1 MIIAAIAWVLVSVPT
16 VSAADVD
23 AVRLWRAPDHT
34 RVVLDLSGAA
44 EFSTLSLENPERFVV
59 DLSQSRLSAS
69 LTALPLE
76 GTPISRVRSGIRQ
89 GTDLRLV
96 FDLSASVRTSVFLL
110 PPNDT
115 TGHRVVIDLFDK
127 TPTEEP
133 KPVLSVES
141 LEGRRDIVIAIDP
154 GHGGEDP
161 GALGPGGLREKT
173 VVLQIARRLENQLAK
188 IPGFKPMLVRTGDY
202 YVSLKNR
209 RDKARALEADLFVSI
224 HADAFREKSAHGAS
238 VYALS
243 MRGATSTTA
252 QYLADTENAA
262 DLVGGVELAE
272 MDPMLAGVLADLS
285 MTGTLDASLNL
296 GALILEQIDGVARL
310 HKKRVEQA
318 GFAVLKSPDVPSLLI
333 ETGFISNPGE
343 AERLA
348 TPAYQDKMA
357 RAIRRGIQSWFARQP
372 PPGTLACL
380 AARTG
385 GQRGHYCR
393 RGYTV
398 RNCRALWCDRR
409 FDQNQQRTQ
418 PRRDLCG
425 PDIGDTRGMSVIRLL
440 EPRLAN
446 QIAAGEVVERPAS
459 VVKEAVE
466 NSLDAG
472 ATRIDIDVEAGGT
485 RLLRIRDN
493 GAGIR

>member
-1 MIIAAIAWVLVSVPT
+1 MPLNWKKAVSQIPASVPLHAVHAMLITLGAIAWVLASVLT
-16 VSAADVD
+16 VSAADVN

-34 RVVLDLSGAA
+34 RVVLDLSEAA

-59 DLSQSRLSAS
+59 DLSQSRLTAS

-76 GTPISRVRSGIRQ
+76 GTPLSGVRSGIRQ
-89 GTDLRLV
+89 GADLRLV

-133 KPVLSVES
+133 EPVLSVES
-141 LEGRRDIVIAIDP
+141 LESRRDIVIAIDP

-224 HADAFREKSAHGAS
+224 HADAFREKSARGAS

-243 MRGATSTTA
+243 TRGATSTTA

-372 PPGTLACL
+372 PPGTLL
-380 AARTG
+380 AWQREQG
-385 GQRGHYCR
+385 GREV
-393 RGYTV
+393 T
-398 RNCRALWCDRR
+398 
-409 FDQNQQRTQ
+409 
-418 PRRDLCG
+418 
-425 PDIGDTRGMSVIRLL
+425 
-440 EPRLAN
+440 
-446 QIAAGEVVERPAS
+446 IAAGDTLSEIAERYGVTVAS
-459 VVKEAVE
+459 IKTNNGLSRDMIYVGQTLVIPEA
-466 NSLDAG
+466 
-472 ATRIDIDVEAGGT
+472 
-485 RLLRIRDN
+485 
-493 GAGIR
+493 

>member
-1 MIIAAIAWVLVSVPT
+1 MLITLGAIAWVLASVLT
-16 VSAADVD
+16 VSAADVN

-34 RVVLDLSGAA
+34 RLVLDLSEAA
-44 EFSTLSLENPERFVV
+44 EFSTLSLDNPERFVI
-59 DLSQSRLSAS
+59 DLSQSRLTAS
-69 LTALPLE
+69 LNALPLE
-76 GTPISRVRSGIRQ
+76 GTPLSGVRSGIRQ
-89 GTDLRLV
+89 GADLRLV

-133 KPVLSVES
+133 EPVLSVES
-141 LEGRRDIVIAIDP
+141 LESRRDIVIAIDP

-224 HADAFREKSAHGAS
+224 HADAFREKSARGAS

-243 MRGATSTTA
+243 TRGATSTTA

-372 PPGTLACL
+372 PPGTLL
-380 AARTG
+380 AWQREQG
-385 GQRGHYCR
+385 GREV
-393 RGYTV
+393 T
-398 RNCRALWCDRR
+398 
-409 FDQNQQRTQ
+409 
-418 PRRDLCG
+418 
-425 PDIGDTRGMSVIRLL
+425 
-440 EPRLAN
+440 
-446 QIAAGEVVERPAS
+446 IAAGDTLSEIAERYGVTVAS
-459 VVKEAVE
+459 IKTNNGLSRDMIYVGQTLVIPEA
-466 NSLDAG
+466 
-472 ATRIDIDVEAGGT
+472 
-485 RLLRIRDN
+485 
-493 GAGIR
+493 

>member
-1 MIIAAIAWVLVSVPT
+1 MDMTGTMRGDIAAIRTAAGLRLGQTVLSSLTAIALVLVLIPAAH
-16 VSAADVD
+16 AADVN

-34 RVVLDLSGAA
+34 RVVLDLSESAD
-44 EFSTLSLENPERFVV
+44 FSTLSLENPQRFVV
-59 DLSQSRLSAS
+59 DLSRSQLSAS
-69 LTALPLE
+69 LTSLPLE
-76 GTPISRVRSGIRQ
+76 GTPISGVRSGIRK

-96 FDLSASVRTSVFLL
+96 FDLTDSVRTSVFLL
-110 PPNDT
+110 PPNET
-115 TGHRVVIDLFDK
+115 TGHRVVIDLFDD
-127 TPTEEP
+127 TVSVAPQ
-133 KPVLSVES
+133 PVLSVES
-141 LEGRRDIVIAIDP
+141 LDERRDIVIAIDP

-161 GALGPGGLREKT
+161 GASGPGGLREKT
-173 VVLQIARRLENQLAK
+173 VVLQIARRLESQLAE
-188 IPGFKPMLVRTGDY
+188 IPGFKPVLVRSGDY

-209 RDKARALEADLFVSI
+209 RDQARRLEADLFVSI

-262 DLVGGVELAE
+262 DLVGGVELAD

-285 MTGTLDASLNL
+285 MTGTLDTSLNL

-372 PPGTLACL
+372 PPGTLL
-380 AARTG
+380 AWQREQG
-385 GQRGHYCR
+385 GREV
-393 RGYTV
+393 TI
-398 RNCRALWCDRR
+398 AS
-409 FDQNQQRTQ
+409 
-418 PRRDLCG
+418 
-425 PDIGDTRGMSVIRLL
+425 GDTLSEIAERYGVTVASIKTNNGLNRDVIFVGQTLVIP
-440 EPRLAN
+440 E
-446 QIAAGEVVERPAS
+446 G
-459 VVKEAVE
+459 
-466 NSLDAG
+466 
-472 ATRIDIDVEAGGT
+472 
-485 RLLRIRDN
+485 
-493 GAGIR
+493 

>member
-1 MIIAAIAWVLVSVPT
+1 MPLNLKQIVSEMPESEPLSAAYASIMTLVVIAWMMVSLST
-16 VSAADVD
+16 ASAADIH

-34 RVVLDLSGAA
+34 RVVLDLSDAA
-44 EFSTLSLENPERFVV
+44 KFSTLSLDNPERFVV
-59 DLSQSRLSAS
+59 DFSQSRLRTSLAS
-69 LTALPLE
+69 LPLE
-76 GTPISRVRSGIRQ
+76 GTPIRGVRSGIRK
-89 GTDLRLV
+89 GFDLRLV
-96 FDLSASVRTSVFLL
+96 FDLNASVHTSVFLL

-115 TGHRVVIDLFDK
+115 TGHRVVIDLFEK
-127 TPTEEP
+127 TLTEEP
-133 KPVLSVES
+133 EPVLSMES
-141 LEGRRDIVIAIDP
+141 LAGRRDIVIAIDP

-243 MRGATSTTA
+243 MQGATSTTA

-262 DLVGGVELAE
+262 DLVGGVELAD

-285 MTGTLDASLNL
+285 MTGTLDTSLNL

-348 TPAYQDKMA
+348 MPAYQDKMA

-372 PPGTLACL
+372 PPGTLL
-380 AARTG
+380 AWQREQG
-385 GQRGHYCR
+385 GREV
-393 RGYTV
+393 T
-398 RNCRALWCDRR
+398 
-409 FDQNQQRTQ
+409 
-418 PRRDLCG
+418 
-425 PDIGDTRGMSVIRLL
+425 
-440 EPRLAN
+440 
-446 QIAAGEVVERPAS
+446 IAAGDTLSEIAQRYGVTVAS
-459 VVKEAVE
+459 IKTNNGLSRDVIYVGQTLVIPEA
-466 NSLDAG
+466 
-472 ATRIDIDVEAGGT
+472 
-485 RLLRIRDN
+485 
-493 GAGIR
+493 

>member
-1 MIIAAIAWVLVSVPT
+1 MPLNWKKAVSQILASVPLHAVHAMLITLGAIAWVLASVLT
-16 VSAADVD
+16 VSAADVN

-34 RVVLDLSGAA
+34 RLVLDLSEAA
-44 EFSTLSLENPERFVV
+44 EFSTLSLDNPERFVI
-59 DLSQSRLSAS
+59 DLSQSRLTAS
-69 LTALPLE
+69 LNALPLE
-76 GTPISRVRSGIRQ
+76 GTPLSGVRSGIRQ
-89 GTDLRLV
+89 GADLRLV

-133 KPVLSVES
+133 EPVLSVES
-141 LEGRRDIVIAIDP
+141 LESRRDIVIAIDP

-209 RDKARALEADLFVSI
+209 RDKARALQADLFVSI
-224 HADAFREKSAHGAS
+224 HADAFREKSARGAS

-243 MRGATSTTA
+243 TRGATSTTA
-252 QYLADTENAA
+252 QYLANTENAA

-372 PPGTLACL
+372 PPGTLL
-380 AARTG
+380 AWQREQG
-385 GQRGHYCR
+385 GREV
-393 RGYTV
+393 T
-398 RNCRALWCDRR
+398 
-409 FDQNQQRTQ
+409 
-418 PRRDLCG
+418 
-425 PDIGDTRGMSVIRLL
+425 
-440 EPRLAN
+440 
-446 QIAAGEVVERPAS
+446 IAAGDTLSEIAERYGVTVAS
-459 VVKEAVE
+459 IKTNNGLSRDMIYVGQTLVIPEA
-466 NSLDAG
+466 
-472 ATRIDIDVEAGGT
+472 
-485 RLLRIRDN
+485 
-493 GAGIR
+493 

>member
-1 MIIAAIAWVLVSVPT
+1 MQSNRKQTVSEIPAAVRLRGAHALLMILAPIALVVVSVPT

-34 RVVLDLSGAA
+34 RMVLDLSGATD
-44 EFSTLSLENPERFVV
+44 FSTLSLENPERFVV
-59 DLSQSRLSAS
+59 DLPQSRLSAS
-69 LTALPLE
+69 LTSLPLE

-161 GALGPGGLREKT
+161 GASGPGGLREKT

-372 PPGTLACL
+372 PPGTLL
-380 AARTG
+380 AWQREQG
-385 GQRGHYCR
+385 GREV
-393 RGYTV
+393 T
-398 RNCRALWCDRR
+398 
-409 FDQNQQRTQ
+409 
-418 PRRDLCG
+418 
-425 PDIGDTRGMSVIRLL
+425 
-440 EPRLAN
+440 
-446 QIAAGEVVERPAS
+446 IAAGDTLSEIAERYGVTVAS
-459 VVKEAVE
+459 IKTNNGLSRDVIYVGQTLVIPEA
-466 NSLDAG
+466 
-472 ATRIDIDVEAGGT
+472 
-485 RLLRIRDN
+485 
-493 GAGIR
+493 

>member
-1 MIIAAIAWVLVSVPT
+1 MPLNRKKVISDIPASVPLRASHALFMTLAGIGLVLVLVST
-16 VSAADVD
+16 VSAADVN

-34 RVVLDLSGAA
+34 RVVLDLSDDA
-44 EFSTLSLENPERFVV
+44 EFSTLSLGNPERFVV
-59 DLSQSRLSAS
+59 DLLQSRLSAS

-76 GTPISRVRSGIRQ
+76 GTPISQVRSGIRQ
-89 GTDLRLV
+89 GTNLRLV

-110 PPNDT
+110 PHNDT
-115 TGHRVVIDLFDK
+115 TGHRLVIDLFDK
-127 TPTEEP
+127 APTEELR
-133 KPVLSVES
+133 PVLSVES

-161 GALGPGGLREKT
+161 GASGQGGLREKT

-252 QYLADTENAA
+252 KYLADTENAA
-262 DLVGGVELAE
+262 DLVGGVGLAD

-285 MTGTLDASLNL
+285 MTSTLDTSLNL

-333 ETGFISNPGE
+333 ETGFISNPDE
-343 AERLA
+343 ADRLA

-372 PPGTLACL
+372 PPGTFLAWQ
-380 AARTG
+380 REQG
-385 GQRGHYCR
+385 GREV
-393 RGYTV
+393 TID
-398 RNCRALWCDRR
+398 A
-409 FDQNQQRTQ
+409 
-418 PRRDLCG
+418 
-425 PDIGDTRGMSVIRLL
+425 GDTLSEIAERYGVTVALIKSNNGLSRDVIYVGQTLVIP
-440 EPRLAN
+440 EP
-446 QIAAGEVVERPAS
+446 
-459 VVKEAVE
+459 
-466 NSLDAG
+466 
-472 ATRIDIDVEAGGT
+472 
-485 RLLRIRDN
+485 
-493 GAGIR
+493 

>member
-1 MIIAAIAWVLVSVPT
+1 MPLNWKKAGSQIPASVPLRAVHAMLITLGAIAWVLASVLT
-16 VSAADVD
+16 VSAADVN

-34 RVVLDLSGAA
+34 RLVLDLSEAA
-44 EFSTLSLENPERFVV
+44 EFSTLSLENPERFVI
-59 DLSQSRLSAS
+59 DLSQSRLTAS

-76 GTPISRVRSGIRQ
+76 GTPLSGVRSGIRQ
-89 GTDLRLV
+89 GADLRLV
-96 FDLSASVRTSVFLL
+96 FDLSASVRTSAFLL

-133 KPVLSVES
+133 EPVLSVES
-141 LEGRRDIVIAIDP
+141 LESRRDIVIAIDP
-154 GHGGEDP
+154 VHGGEDP

-224 HADAFREKSAHGAS
+224 HADAFREKSARGAS

-372 PPGTLACL
+372 PPGTLL
-380 AARTG
+380 AWQREQG
-385 GQRGHYCR
+385 GREV
-393 RGYTV
+393 T
-398 RNCRALWCDRR
+398 
-409 FDQNQQRTQ
+409 
-418 PRRDLCG
+418 
-425 PDIGDTRGMSVIRLL
+425 
-440 EPRLAN
+440 
-446 QIAAGEVVERPAS
+446 IAAGDTLSEIAERYGVTVAS
-459 VVKEAVE
+459 IKTNNGLSRDMIYVGQTLVIPEA
-466 NSLDAG
+466 
-472 ATRIDIDVEAGGT
+472 
-485 RLLRIRDN
+485 
-493 GAGIR
+493 

>member
-1 MIIAAIAWVLVSVPT
+1 MPLNWKQTVSEIPESLPLRIAHALLMTLVAIAWVLVSAST
-16 VSAADVD
+16 VSAADVH
-23 AVRLWRAPDHT
+23 AVRLWRAPGHT
-34 RVVLDLSGAA
+34 RVVLDLSDAA
-44 EFSTLSLENPERFVV
+44 EFSTLSLDDPERFVV
-59 DLSQSRLSAS
+59 DLSQSQLKAS
-69 LTALPLE
+69 LASLPLE
-76 GTPISRVRSGIRQ
+76 GTPIRGVRSGIRK

-96 FDLSASVRTSVFLL
+96 FDLNASARTSVFLL

-127 TPTEEP
+127 TLTEEP
-133 KPVLSVES
+133 EPVLSLES

-161 GALGPGGLREKT
+161 GALGPGGLLEKT

-243 MRGATSTTA
+243 MRGATSITA

-262 DLVGGVELAE
+262 DLVGGVELAD

-285 MTGTLDASLNL
+285 MTGTLDTSLNL

-348 TPAYQDKMA
+348 MPAYQDKMA

-372 PPGTLACL
+372 PPGTLL
-380 AARTG
+380 AWQREQG
-385 GQRGHYCR
+385 GREV
-393 RGYTV
+393 T
-398 RNCRALWCDRR
+398 
-409 FDQNQQRTQ
+409 
-418 PRRDLCG
+418 
-425 PDIGDTRGMSVIRLL
+425 
-440 EPRLAN
+440 
-446 QIAAGEVVERPAS
+446 IAAGDTLSEIAERYDVTVAS
-459 VVKEAVE
+459 IKTNNGLSRDVIYVGQTLVIPEA
-466 NSLDAG
+466 
-472 ATRIDIDVEAGGT
+472 
-485 RLLRIRDN
+485 
-493 GAGIR
+493 

>member
-1 MIIAAIAWVLVSVPT
+1 MPLNWKKAVSQIPASVPLHAVHAMLITLGAIAWVLASVLT
-16 VSAADVD
+16 VSAADVN

-34 RVVLDLSGAA
+34 RLVLDLSEAA
-44 EFSTLSLENPERFVV
+44 EFSTLSLDNPERFVI
-59 DLSQSRLSAS
+59 DLSQSRLTAS

-76 GTPISRVRSGIRQ
+76 GTPLSGVRSGIRQ
-89 GTDLRLV
+89 GADLRLV

-133 KPVLSVES
+133 EPVLSVES
-141 LEGRRDIVIAIDP
+141 LESRRDIVIAIDP

-224 HADAFREKSAHGAS
+224 HADAFREKSARGAS

-372 PPGTLACL
+372 PPGTLL
-380 AARTG
+380 AWQREQG
-385 GQRGHYCR
+385 GREV
-393 RGYTV
+393 T
-398 RNCRALWCDRR
+398 
-409 FDQNQQRTQ
+409 
-418 PRRDLCG
+418 
-425 PDIGDTRGMSVIRLL
+425 
-440 EPRLAN
+440 
-446 QIAAGEVVERPAS
+446 IAAGDTLSEIAERYGVTVAS
-459 VVKEAVE
+459 IKTNNGLSRDVIYVGQTLVIPEA
-466 NSLDAG
+466 
-472 ATRIDIDVEAGGT
+472 
-485 RLLRIRDN
+485 
-493 GAGIR
+493 

>member
-1 MIIAAIAWVLVSVPT
+1 MPLNWKQAVIEIPASEPLRAARNLLITVAAIIGVLVP
-16 VSAADVD
+16 VSTALAADVD

-34 RVVLDLSGAA
+34 RVVLDLSDAA
-44 EFSTLSLENPERFVV
+44 EFNTLSLDNPERFVV

-96 FDLSASVRTSVFLL
+96 FDLTASVRASVFLL
-110 PPNDT
+110 SPSDA
-115 TGHRVVIDLFDK
+115 TGHRVVIDLFDA
-127 TPTEEP
+127 TSTVEP
-133 KPVLSVES
+133 APVLSVES

-161 GALGPGGLREKT
+161 GASGPGGLREKT
-173 VVLQIARRLENQLAK
+173 VVLQIARRLEKQLAK
-188 IPGFKPMLVRTGDY
+188 IPGFKPMLVRNGDY

-209 RDKARALEADLFVSI
+209 RDRARALEADLFVSI

-243 MRGATSTTA
+243 MRGATSTAA

-262 DLVGGVELAE
+262 DLVGGVELAD

-285 MTGTLDASLNL
+285 MTGTLDTSLNL

-372 PPGTLACL
+372 PPGTLL
-380 AARTG
+380 AWQREQG
-385 GQRGHYCR
+385 GREV
-393 RGYTV
+393 TI
-398 RNCRALWCDRR
+398 AE
-409 FDQNQQRTQ
+409 
-418 PRRDLCG
+418 
-425 PDIGDTRGMSVIRLL
+425 GDTLSEIAERYGVTVASIKTNNGLSRDVIYVGQTLL
-440 EPRLAN
+440 IP
-446 QIAAGEVVERPAS
+446 
-459 VVKEAVE
+459 EA
-466 NSLDAG
+466 
-472 ATRIDIDVEAGGT
+472 
-485 RLLRIRDN
+485 
-493 GAGIR
+493 

>member
-1 MIIAAIAWVLVSVPT
+1 MPLNWKQAVNEIPVSDPLRAARTLVTTLAAITGVLVPVST
-16 VSAADVD
+16 ASAADLD

-34 RVVLDLSGAA
+34 RVVLDLSDAA
-44 EFSTLSLENPERFVV
+44 EFSTLSLDNPERFVV

-96 FDLSASVRTSVFLL
+96 FDLSAPVRTSVFSLS
-110 PPNDT
+110 PSDA
-115 TGHRVVIDLFDK
+115 TGHRVVIDLFDA
-127 TPTEEP
+127 TSTAEPT
-133 KPVLSVES
+133 PVLSVES

-209 RDKARALEADLFVSI
+209 RDKARALEADLVVSI

-252 QYLADTENAA
+252 QYLADSENAA
-262 DLVGGVELAE
+262 DLVGGVELAD

-285 MTGTLDASLNL
+285 MTGTLDTSLNL
-296 GALILEQIDGVARL
+296 GAVILEQIDGVARL

-372 PPGTLACL
+372 PPGTLL
-380 AARTG
+380 AWQREQG
-385 GQRGHYCR
+385 GREV
-393 RGYTV
+393 T
-398 RNCRALWCDRR
+398 
-409 FDQNQQRTQ
+409 
-418 PRRDLCG
+418 
-425 PDIGDTRGMSVIRLL
+425 
-440 EPRLAN
+440 
-446 QIAAGEVVERPAS
+446 IAAGDTLSEIAERYGVTVAS
-459 VVKEAVE
+459 IKTNNGLSRDVIYVGQTLVIPEA
-466 NSLDAG
+466 
-472 ATRIDIDVEAGGT
+472 
-485 RLLRIRDN
+485 
-493 GAGIR
+493 

>member
-1 MIIAAIAWVLVSVPT
+1 MPLNRKQAVIEIPASVPLQAARAVLTTIAAIAGVLVSVST
-16 VSAADVD
+16 ASAADVD

-34 RVVLDLSGAA
+34 RVVLDLSKAA

-59 DLSQSRLSAS
+59 DLSQSRLTAS

-127 TPTEEP
+127 TPTAEP

-161 GALGPGGLREKT
+161 GASGPGGLREKT

-188 IPGFKPMLVRTGDY
+188 IPGFKPTLVRTGDY

-372 PPGTLACL
+372 PPGTLL
-380 AARTG
+380 AWQREQG
-385 GQRGHYCR
+385 GREV
-393 RGYTV
+393 T
-398 RNCRALWCDRR
+398 
-409 FDQNQQRTQ
+409 
-418 PRRDLCG
+418 
-425 PDIGDTRGMSVIRLL
+425 
-440 EPRLAN
+440 
-446 QIAAGEVVERPAS
+446 IAAGDTLSEIAERYGVTVAS
-459 VVKEAVE
+459 IKTNNGLSRDVIYVGQTLVIPEA
-466 NSLDAG
+466 
-472 ATRIDIDVEAGGT
+472 
-485 RLLRIRDN
+485 
-493 GAGIR
+493 

>member
-1 MIIAAIAWVLVSVPT
+1 MPLNWKQAVSDIPAAVRLRGAHALLMIIAAIALVLVSAPT

-23 AVRLWRAPDHT
+23 AVRLWRGPDHT

-44 EFSTLSLENPERFVV
+44 DFSTLSLENPERFVV
-59 DLSQSRLSAS
+59 DMSQSRLSAS
-69 LTALPLE
+69 LTSLPLE

-127 TPTEEP
+127 TPTAEP

-161 GALGPGGLREKT
+161 GASGPGGLREKT

-372 PPGTLACL
+372 PPGTLL
-380 AARTG
+380 AWQREQG
-385 GQRGHYCR
+385 GREV
-393 RGYTV
+393 T
-398 RNCRALWCDRR
+398 
-409 FDQNQQRTQ
+409 
-418 PRRDLCG
+418 
-425 PDIGDTRGMSVIRLL
+425 
-440 EPRLAN
+440 
-446 QIAAGEVVERPAS
+446 IAAGDTLSEIAERYGVTVAS
-459 VVKEAVE
+459 IKTNNGLSRDVIYVGQTLVIPEA
-466 NSLDAG
+466 
-472 ATRIDIDVEAGGT
+472 
-485 RLLRIRDN
+485 
-493 GAGIR
+493 

>member
-1 MIIAAIAWVLVSVPT
+1 MALAVIAWVLVSVLT

-34 RVVLDLSGAA
+34 RVVLDLSEAA

-59 DLSQSRLSAS
+59 DLSQTRLTAS

-76 GTPISRVRSGIRQ
+76 GTPLSGVRSGIRQ
-89 GTDLRLV
+89 GADLRLV

-133 KPVLSVES
+133 EPVLSVES
-141 LEGRRDIVIAIDP
+141 LESRRDIVIAIDP

-224 HADAFREKSAHGAS
+224 HADAFREKSARGAS

-252 QYLADTENAA
+252 QYLADTENSA

-285 MTGTLDASLNL
+285 MTGTLDTSLNL

-348 TPAYQDKMA
+348 MPAYQDKMA

-372 PPGTLACL
+372 PPGTLL
-380 AARTG
+380 AWQREQG
-385 GQRGHYCR
+385 GREV
-393 RGYTV
+393 T
-398 RNCRALWCDRR
+398 
-409 FDQNQQRTQ
+409 
-418 PRRDLCG
+418 
-425 PDIGDTRGMSVIRLL
+425 
-440 EPRLAN
+440 
-446 QIAAGEVVERPAS
+446 IAAGDTLSEIAERYGVTVAS
-459 VVKEAVE
+459 IKTNNGLSRDMIYVGQTLLIPEA
-466 NSLDAG
+466 
-472 ATRIDIDVEAGGT
+472 
-485 RLLRIRDN
+485 
-493 GAGIR
+493 

>member
-1 MIIAAIAWVLVSVPT
+1 MDMTGTIRCDIAAIRTAAGRRLGQTVLSSLTAIALVLVLIPAAH
-16 VSAADVD
+16 AADVN

-34 RVVLDLSGAA
+34 RVVLDLS
-44 EFSTLSLENPERFVV
+44 ESTDFSTLSLENPQRFVV
-59 DLSQSRLSAS
+59 DLSRSQMNAS
-69 LTALPLE
+69 LTSLPLE
-76 GTPISRVRSGIRQ
+76 GTPISAVRSGIRK

-96 FDLSASVRTSVFLL
+96 FDLTASVRTSVFLL
-110 PPNDT
+110 PPNET
-115 TGHRVVIDLFDK
+115 TGHRVVVDLFDD
-127 TPTEEP
+127 TGSVAPQ
-133 KPVLSVES
+133 PVLSVES
-141 LEGRRDIVIAIDP
+141 LDERRDIVIAIDP

-161 GALGPGGLREKT
+161 GASGPGGLREKT
-173 VVLQIARRLENQLAK
+173 VVLQIARRLESQLAD
-188 IPGFKPMLVRTGDY
+188 IPGFKPVLVRSGDY

-209 RDKARALEADLFVSI
+209 RDQARRLEADLFVSI

-262 DLVGGVELAE
+262 DLVGGVELAD

-285 MTGTLDASLNL
+285 MTGTLDTSLNL

-372 PPGTLACL
+372 PPGTLL
-380 AARTG
+380 AWQREQG
-385 GQRGHYCR
+385 GREV
-393 RGYTV
+393 TI
-398 RNCRALWCDRR
+398 AS
-409 FDQNQQRTQ
+409 
-418 PRRDLCG
+418 
-425 PDIGDTRGMSVIRLL
+425 GDTLSEIAERYGVTVASIKTNNGLNRDVIFVGQTLVIP
-440 EPRLAN
+440 E
-446 QIAAGEVVERPAS
+446 G
-459 VVKEAVE
+459 
-466 NSLDAG
+466 
-472 ATRIDIDVEAGGT
+472 
-485 RLLRIRDN
+485 
-493 GAGIR
+493 

>member
-1 MIIAAIAWVLVSVPT
+1 MPLNWKKAGSQIPASVPLRAVHAMLITLGAIAWVLASVLT
-16 VSAADVD
+16 VSAADVN

-34 RVVLDLSGAA
+34 RLVLDLSEAA
-44 EFSTLSLENPERFVV
+44 EFSTLSLDNPERFVI
-59 DLSQSRLSAS
+59 DLSRSRLTAS

-76 GTPISRVRSGIRQ
+76 GTPLSGVRSGIRQ
-89 GTDLRLV
+89 GADLRLV
-96 FDLSASVRTSVFLL
+96 FDLSASVRTSAFLL

-133 KPVLSVES
+133 EPVLSVES
-141 LEGRRDIVIAIDP
+141 LESRRDIVIAIDP

-224 HADAFREKSAHGAS
+224 HADAFREKSARGAS

-372 PPGTLACL
+372 PPGTLL
-380 AARTG
+380 AWQREQG
-385 GQRGHYCR
+385 GREV
-393 RGYTV
+393 T
-398 RNCRALWCDRR
+398 
-409 FDQNQQRTQ
+409 
-418 PRRDLCG
+418 
-425 PDIGDTRGMSVIRLL
+425 
-440 EPRLAN
+440 
-446 QIAAGEVVERPAS
+446 IAAGDTLSEIAERYGVTVAS
-459 VVKEAVE
+459 IKTNNGLSRDMIYVGQTLVIPEA
-466 NSLDAG
+466 
-472 ATRIDIDVEAGGT
+472 
-485 RLLRIRDN
+485 
-493 GAGIR
+493 

>member
-1 MIIAAIAWVLVSVPT
+1 MRAADALLMTLLAIVWVLVSVPT
-16 VSAADVD
+16 VSAADVH

-44 EFSTLSLENPERFVV
+44 KFSTLSLENPERFVV
-59 DLSQSRLSAS
+59 DLSQSRLKAS
-69 LTALPLE
+69 LASLPLE
-76 GTPISRVRSGIRQ
+76 GTPIREVRSGIRK

-96 FDLSASVRTSVFLL
+96 FDLNASTRASVFLL

-115 TGHRVVIDLFDK
+115 TGHRVVIDLFDR
-127 TPTEEP
+127 TLTEEP
-133 KPVLSVES
+133 EPVLSVES

-262 DLVGGVELAE
+262 DLVGGVELAD

-285 MTGTLDASLNL
+285 MTGTLDTSLNL

-372 PPGTLACL
+372 PPGTLL
-380 AARTG
+380 AWQREQG
-385 GQRGHYCR
+385 GREV
-393 RGYTV
+393 T
-398 RNCRALWCDRR
+398 
-409 FDQNQQRTQ
+409 
-418 PRRDLCG
+418 
-425 PDIGDTRGMSVIRLL
+425 
-440 EPRLAN
+440 
-446 QIAAGEVVERPAS
+446 IAAGDTLSEIAERYGVTVAS
-459 VVKEAVE
+459 IKTNNGLSRDVIYVGQTLVIPEA
-466 NSLDAG
+466 
-472 ATRIDIDVEAGGT
+472 
-485 RLLRIRDN
+485 
-493 GAGIR
+493 

>member
-1 MIIAAIAWVLVSVPT
+1 MPLNWKKVVSQIKASVTLHAVHALFMALAVIAWVLVSVLT

-34 RVVLDLSGAA
+34 RVVLDLSEAA
-44 EFSTLSLENPERFVV
+44 EFSVLSLENPERFVV
-59 DLSQSRLSAS
+59 DLSQSRLTAS

-76 GTPISRVRSGIRQ
+76 GTPLRRVRSGIRQ
-89 GTDLRLV
+89 GADLRLV

-127 TPTEEP
+127 TSTEEP
-133 KPVLSVES
+133 EPVLSVES
-141 LEGRRDIVIAIDP
+141 LESRRDIVIVIDP

-173 VVLQIARRLENQLAK
+173 VVLQIARHLENQLSK

-224 HADAFREKSAHGAS
+224 HADAFREKSARGAS

-252 QYLADTENAA
+252 QYLADTENSA

-285 MTGTLDASLNL
+285 MTGTLDTSLNL

-333 ETGFISNPGE
+333 ETGFISNPSE

-348 TPAYQDKMA
+348 MPAYQDELA

-372 PPGTLACL
+372 PPGTLL
-380 AARTG
+380 AWQREQG
-385 GQRGHYCR
+385 GREV
-393 RGYTV
+393 T
-398 RNCRALWCDRR
+398 
-409 FDQNQQRTQ
+409 
-418 PRRDLCG
+418 
-425 PDIGDTRGMSVIRLL
+425 
-440 EPRLAN
+440 
-446 QIAAGEVVERPAS
+446 IAAGDTLSEIAERYGVTVAS
-459 VVKEAVE
+459 IKTNNGLSRDMIYVGQTLLIPEA
-466 NSLDAG
+466 
-472 ATRIDIDVEAGGT
+472 
-485 RLLRIRDN
+485 
-493 GAGIR
+493 